1 MKINWLT
8 VIVFVVGAVLYATY
22 GIEDLWRRYALRRLA
37 RKFGFAYLRQRLPE
51 ALSLYGTPFAQ
62 RRFTWNV
69 IDGERHRLR
78 IVVFDCQVGEGAANW
93 RRTVIAI
100 RTGSVTLDP
109 VKFDARMKVE
119 NSGGWSVF
127 YYPQELKL
135 GLTPVKELRALLNS
149 L

>member
-1 MKINWLT
+1 VKINWLT

-37 RKFGFAYLRQRLPE
+37 RKFGLVYLRQRLPE
-51 ALSLYGTPFAQ
+51 ALSLYGTPFKQ

-69 IDGERHRLR
+69 LDGERHRLR

-109 VKFDARMKVE
+109 MKVDSRMKVE
-119 NSGGWSVF
+119 NSGGWSAF
-127 YYPQELKL
+127 YYPQELRL
-135 GLTPVKELRALLNS
+135 GLTPVKELRALLTS
-149 L
+149 I